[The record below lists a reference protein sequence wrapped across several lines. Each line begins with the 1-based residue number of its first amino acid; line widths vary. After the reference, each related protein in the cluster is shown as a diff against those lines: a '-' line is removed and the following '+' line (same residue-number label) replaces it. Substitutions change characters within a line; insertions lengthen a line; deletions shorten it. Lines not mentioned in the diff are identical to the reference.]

1 MRFLASKKA
10 EIAFKV
16 ISILIVSVAILV
28 LAALI
33 LNITIAGASRIS
45 LDFFTNFPSRHAE
58 KAGIASAL
66 VGSLYLMILTGAF
79 SLPLGVGAAI
89 YLEEYATKNKF
100 SRFIELNIANLAGVP
115 SIIYGI
121 LGLQVFVRY
130 LSLERSLLAG
140 ALTMSLLILPVIIIA
155 SREAIRRVPDSIRQA
170 AFALGA
176 TKWEV
181 IRDQVIPASISGI
194 LTGCI
199 LAFSRAVGETAPL
212 ITLGALTYV
221 AFIPDSIFS
230 SFTALPIQAF
240 NWISRP
246 QTSFHANAAGAIL
259 VLLIVLLCLNLI
271 AIILRAKF
279 QKRLT

>member
-10 EIAFKV
+10 ETTFKTISV
-16 ISILIVSVAILV
+16 IVVGLAIIT
-28 LAALI
+28 LAALLI
-33 LNITIAGASRIS
+33 NITLTGVSRLS
-45 LDFFTNFPSRHAE
+45 FDFFTNFPSRHPE
-58 KAGIASAL
+58 KAGIAAAI
-66 VGSLYLMILTGAF
+66 VGSFYLILLTALF
-79 SLPLGVGAAI
+79 SLPLGIGAAI
-89 YLEEYATKNKF
+89 YLEEYSPKNRF
-100 SRFIELNIANLAGVP
+100 SNFIELNIANLAGVP

-121 LGLQVFVRY
+121 LGLQVFVRF

-140 ALTMSLLILPVIIIA
+140 ALTMSLLILPIIIIA
-155 SREAIRRVPDSIRQA
+155 SREAIRRVPDSIREA
-170 AFALGA
+170 AYALGA

-181 IRDQVIPASISGI
+181 IRDQVIPASFAGV

-221 AFIPDSIFS
+221 AFVPDSVLS
-230 SFTALPIQAF
+230 PFTALPIQAF

-246 QTSFHANAAGAIL
+246 QTSFHANAAGAI
-259 VLLIVLLCLNLI
+259 IVLLAVLLSMNVI
-271 AIILRAKF
+271 AVILRAKF